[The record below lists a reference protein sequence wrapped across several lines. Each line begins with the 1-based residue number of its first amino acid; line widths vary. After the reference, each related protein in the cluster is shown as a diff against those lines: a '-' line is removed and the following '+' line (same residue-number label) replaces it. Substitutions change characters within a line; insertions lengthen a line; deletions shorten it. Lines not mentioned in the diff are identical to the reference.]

1 MAKKYGINFPFRDS
15 SVGDFFNMTVTPE
28 KEIRTNMI
36 HLILTRK
43 GSRYYMPDFGTR
55 IYDYIFDMNDNTT
68 YEQISSE
75 IRESVRKYIPNVEI
89 TNLTVENAENDLEEI
104 STQQIEDERLFRVS
118 GDSEKPY
125 TAKVKIEYS
134 INSSSFSSSD
144 FIIINI

>member
-15 SVGDFFNMTVTPE
+15 TVGDFFNMTQTPE

-43 GSRYYMPDFGTR
+43 GSRYYLPDFGTR
-55 IYDYIFDMNDNTT
+55 IYDYIFDMNDSTT
-68 YEQISSE
+68 YEQINSE
-75 IRESVRKYIPNVEI
+75 IRESVKKFIPNVEI
-89 TNLTVENAENDLEEI
+89 TNLLIENMEGSSNDELI
-104 STQQIEDERLFRVS
+104 NQTEDERLFRILS
-118 GDSEKPY
+118 DEQKPH
-125 TAKVKIEYS
+125 TAKIKIEYS